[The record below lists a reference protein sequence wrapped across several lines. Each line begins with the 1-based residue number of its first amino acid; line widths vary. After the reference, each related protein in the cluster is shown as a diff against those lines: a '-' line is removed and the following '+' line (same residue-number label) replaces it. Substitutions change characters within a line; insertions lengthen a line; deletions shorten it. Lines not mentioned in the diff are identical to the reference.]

1 MQANQGNTLQA
12 LRAIDDFID
21 KNASELPSVV
31 APAVG
36 QAKLKAQLVQFT
48 ARAFIQDGSQRSM
61 RGLTQRQQELKAI
74 LLDDHMEPIRR
85 AARADL
91 PHTPELKQLTVVK
104 RGATFA
110 RLVMSAEGM
119 AAAAIPFA
127 DILIAGG
134 MAPNF
139 IDALKTAAQDLSDAM
154 DERVTVRAETG
165 GATKSLVTMNAAAR
179 RTIHVLDALV
189 KKDLKTKP
197 ELLNQWNMIR
207 RPRKVTVQPATTPA
221 TPATAPTPA
230 APVTPAAPPTPALAA
245 ATQAPEVTKPA
256 A

>member
-12 LRAIDDFID
+12 LRTIDDFID

-139 IDALKTAAQDLSDAM
+139 IDGLKTAAQDLSDAM

-207 RPRKVTVQPATTPA
+207 RPRKVTVQPAATPA
-221 TPATAPTPA
+221 TPATPPTPA
-230 APVTPAAPPTPALAA
+230 AAA
-245 ATQAPEVTKPA
+245 ATQPPEVIKA
-256 A
+256 AA